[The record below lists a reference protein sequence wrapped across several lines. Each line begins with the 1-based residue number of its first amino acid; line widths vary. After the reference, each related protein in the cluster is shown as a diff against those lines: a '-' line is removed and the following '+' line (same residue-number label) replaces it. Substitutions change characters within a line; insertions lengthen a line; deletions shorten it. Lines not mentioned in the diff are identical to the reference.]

1 MGSLWLLPAIAC
13 YALSAILFLADRM
26 SGKVR
31 LAGWAIMTLG
41 AGAVLHALDLAARG
55 LQAGNIPVANFAES
69 LSFLAWVTA
78 LASLLL
84 IVRLRMSVI
93 GAYAAPAI
101 AIAMGVSTAMTTRG
115 RLVLPAL
122 RCKASG
128 CRFTWASR

>member
-31 LAGWAIMTLG
+31 LAGWAIITLG

-55 LQAGNIPVANFAES
+55 FQAGNIPVANFAES